1 MRVILTFLFIII
13 TAANFAAQSRLSTAE
28 AKAFTARINAGS
40 KNLRTLQADFVQTK
54 KMDFLKNDIVSSGKM
69 ALQSPN
75 LLSWKY
81 SKPYKYSVI
90 FKNNRIYIDNQGKKS
105 AVDAK
110 SKYFEKINRLI
121 SGSATGN
128 LFNDPEFK
136 VSYYKTGA
144 FTIARFVPKSSQ
156 LLKYVRQIDLY
167 FTKDDTTVSRVSM
180 QEASGDTSDIVFKN
194 TKVNAKLP
202 AASFSL

>member
-1 MRVILTFLFIII
+1 MRIFTTILFLLIS
-13 TAANFAAQSRLSTAE
+13 AVNFSAQSRLSTAE
-28 AKAFTARINAGS
+28 AKAFTSRINAGS
-40 KNLRTLQADFVQTK
+40 KNLQTIQADFVQTK

-69 ALQSPN
+69 ALQAPN

-81 SKPYKYSVI
+81 SKPYKYSVV

-105 AVDAK
+105 SVEAK

-121 SGSATGN
+121 SGSVTGN
-128 LFNDPEFK
+128 LFSDPEFK

-156 LLKYVRQIDLY
+156 LLKYIRQIDLY
-167 FTKDDTTVSRVSM
+167 FANSATTVSRVSM

-202 AASFSL
+202 AAAFSL